1 MKKVVIINAIKAVTP
16 AVVGVLGITTI
27 VSIIELRRQRNLAIS
42 QLCEAEVN
50 NYTQTLLIGA
60 LVDTINEISAEKKS
74 LEESAVSK
82 KKKV

>member
-1 MKKVVIINAIKAVTP
+1 MKKVVMVNAIKAVTP

-42 QLCEAEVN
+42 QLCETEVN
-50 NYTQTLLIGA
+50 NYTQSILIGA
-60 LVDTINEISAEKKS
+60 LVDRINELSEENQS
-74 LEESAVSK
+74 LKESAVSK